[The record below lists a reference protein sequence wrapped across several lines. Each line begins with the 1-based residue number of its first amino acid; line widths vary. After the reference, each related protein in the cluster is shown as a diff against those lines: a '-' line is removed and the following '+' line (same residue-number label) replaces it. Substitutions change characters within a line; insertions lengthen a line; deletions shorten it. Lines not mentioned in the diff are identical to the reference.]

1 MDLDEYNSFVLSF
14 VDQNE
19 YPVRDN
25 PLLYNESIKLQIS
38 EISSDKH
45 LKMDFPEFLEGMC
58 RAIDKLS
65 PAPPDEKI
73 EDWPFE
79 KRFEQPLINK
89 LENIIHVIIKGIK
102 NPYYKNIKEKFPPL
116 IKDPATELYILDYQN
131 NPFYEGFII
140 KNESRRR
147 SSVFNDI
154 SRKSSIL
161 EINQKRSSVDKK
173 NINRKSSIFLQE

>member
-19 YPVRDN
+19 YPIRDN
-25 PLLYNESIKLQIS
+25 PLYFNESIRLQIS

-45 LKMDFPEFLEGMC
+45 LNMDFPEFLEGMC
-58 RAIDKLS
+58 RAIDKAS

-89 LENIIHVIIKGIK
+89 LENIIFDILKGITH
-102 NPYYKNIKEKFPPL
+102 PDYKVIKEKFPPL
-116 IKDPATELYILDYQN
+116 IKDHVTDLYIIDYEN
-131 NPFYEGFII
+131 NPFYQGYII
-140 KNESRRR
+140 KNDVKSNKRA
-147 SSVFNDI
+147 SVA
-154 SRKSSIL
+154 SIL
-161 EINQKRSSVDKK
+161 DN
-173 NINRKSSIFLQE
+173 

>member
-19 YPVRDN
+19 YPIRDN

-89 LENIIHVIIKGIK
+89 LENIIHVIIKEINHPDFK
-102 NPYYKNIKEKFPPL
+102 NMKEKFPPL

-147 SSVFNDI
+147 SSIFNDI

>member
-1 MDLDEYNSFVLSF
+1 MTYDEFNTFVLTF

-25 PLLYNESIKLQIS
+25 PLLFNESIRLQIN
-38 EISSDKH
+38 EILSDKH
-45 LKMDFPEFLEGMC
+45 LNMFLPEFLEGMC
-58 RAIDKLS
+58 RAIDKAS
-65 PAPPDEKI
+65 PIPNDEKI
-73 EDWPFE
+73 DDWNFNR
-79 KRFEQPLINK
+79 RFEQPLINK
-89 LENIIHVIIKGIK
+89 LENIINVIIKEINHPDFK
-102 NPYYKNIKEKFPPL
+102 NMKEKFPPL